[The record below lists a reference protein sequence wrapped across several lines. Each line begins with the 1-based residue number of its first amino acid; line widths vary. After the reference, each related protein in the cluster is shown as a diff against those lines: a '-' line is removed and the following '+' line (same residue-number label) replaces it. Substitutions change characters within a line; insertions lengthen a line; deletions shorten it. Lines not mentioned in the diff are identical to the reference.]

1 MHVTETLSDGLR
13 RQFKVVLPAAT
24 VDGHIHAKLV
34 EIGRTVKLPGFR
46 PGKIPMTL
54 LKQRYSGSV
63 MGEVLETAVQEST
76 NQTMTDRGLR
86 PAMQPKVEIVSFA
99 PGVDLEFTIDFET
112 LPEVPE
118 PDLAGLKLERMTVDV
133 SDEAVEENVSKILN
147 NRKNYVAIEPARPAE
162 MGDQVKIDFLG
173 KIDGT
178 PFDGGSAKDFP
189 LTLGSGQFIPG
200 FEAQLVGAAVGE
212 ERVVTVSFPEDYG
225 SAELAGKEATFECK
239 VNEILA
245 AQTPELNDEFAKT
258 LGLDDVGAVRQAVR
272 DQISREYQG
281 AARQRLKRS
290 LLDQLSEGHD
300 FVVPSGMVEAEFQ
313 SIWKEVEESR
323 ARGVT
328 DPETEGKS
336 DDEIKAE
343 FNTIAERR
351 VRLGLLLSDIGR
363 RNNIQVTEDEVR
375 RAVFDQAR
383 RYPGKEKDVVDFYRN
398 TPGAIDSLRA
408 PIYEEKVVDFVLEMA
423 TVTEKPVTAE
433 ELLAEVEA

>member
-1 MHVTETLSDGLR
+1 
-13 RQFKVVLPAAT
+13 
-24 VDGHIHAKLV
+24 
-34 EIGRTVKLPGFR
+34 
-46 PGKIPMTL
+46 
-54 LKQRYSGSV
+54 
-63 MGEVLETAVQEST
+63 
-76 NQTMTDRGLR
+76 
-86 PAMQPKVEIVSFA
+86 
-99 PGVDLEFTIDFET
+99 
-112 LPEVPE
+112 
-118 PDLAGLKLERMTVDV
+118 
-133 SDEAVEENVSKILN
+133 
-147 NRKNYVAIEPARPAE
+147 
-162 MGDQVKIDFLG
+162 
-173 KIDGT
+173 
-178 PFDGGSAKDFP
+178 
-189 LTLGSGQFIPG
+189 
-200 FEAQLVGAAVGE
+200 
-212 ERVVTVSFPEDYG
+212 
-225 SAELAGKEATFECK
+225 
-239 VNEILA
+239 
-245 AQTPELNDEFAKT
+245 
-258 LGLDDVGAVRQAVR
+258 
-272 DQISREYQG
+272 
-281 AARQRLKRS
+281 
-290 LLDQLSEGHD
+290 
-300 FVVPSGMVEAEFQ
+300 MVEAEFQ

>member
-1 MHVTETLSDGLR
+1 
-13 RQFKVVLPAAT
+13 
-24 VDGHIHAKLV
+24 
-34 EIGRTVKLPGFR
+34 
-46 PGKIPMTL
+46 
-54 LKQRYSGSV
+54 
-63 MGEVLETAVQEST
+63 
-76 NQTMTDRGLR
+76 MTDRGLR

-118 PDLAGLKLERMTVDV
+118 PDLAGIALERMTVDIA
-133 SDEAVEENVSKILN
+133 DAAVDENVSKLLN
-147 NRKNYVAIEPARPAE
+147 NRKTYKAVEPARPAE
-162 MGDQVKIDFLG
+162 LGDQLVFDFLG
-173 KIDGT
+173 KVDGV
-178 PFDGGSAKDFP
+178 PFDGGAASDFP

-200 FEAQLVGAAVGE
+200 FETQLVGASADE
-212 ERVVTVSFPEDYG
+212 ERVVTVTFPEDYG

-239 VNEILA
+239 VKEVRA
-245 AQTPELNDEFAKT
+245 AETPELTDEFAKSV
-258 LGLDDVGAVRQAVR
+258 GLDDVAALRQAVR
-272 DQISREYQG
+272 DQITREYQA

-290 LLDQLSEGHD
+290 LLDQLSDGHD
-300 FVVPSGMVEAEFQ
+300 FVVPAGMVEAEFN

-343 FNTIAERR
+343 FNKIAERR

-408 PIYEEKVVDFVLEMA
+408 PLYEEKVVDFVLEMA
-423 TVTEKPVTAE
+423 KVTEKPVTAE